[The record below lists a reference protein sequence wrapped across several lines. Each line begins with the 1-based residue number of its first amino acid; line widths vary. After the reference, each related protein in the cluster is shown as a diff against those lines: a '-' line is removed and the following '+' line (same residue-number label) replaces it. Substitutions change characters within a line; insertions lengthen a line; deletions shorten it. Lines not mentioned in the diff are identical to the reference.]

1 MIVAIPTSNRPEMLS
16 HVIDRLQGFE
26 QIYIYVNNCDMDRYA
41 AVFEKAKHV
50 RVIDLTDI
58 QGEPKQCHNLTFRKM
73 IETLPEGN
81 DVLFLEDDLL
91 IGNDFYEKFTRNFRY
106 LKSFFKD
113 FSISP
118 IWIPSKKCH
127 YTPQTLAEII
137 LRNNGIENH
146 LQRYVDGNFA
156 VTSGVLSGYKML
168 IKEKDF
174 PVLKSTSGIGP
185 VLSRYMYEHGYPMM
199 VTKPSLVGH
208 GTHESLQ
215 FGIRRKMVPLIA
227 TIGR

>member
-1 MIVAIPTSNRPEMLS
+1 
-16 HVIDRLQGFE
+16 
-26 QIYIYVNNCDMDRYA
+26 
-41 AVFEKAKHV
+41 
-50 RVIDLTDI
+50 
-58 QGEPKQCHNLTFRKM
+58 M

-91 IGNDFYEKFTRNFRY
+91 IGNDFHEKFTRNFRY
-106 LKSFFKD
+106 LKSFYND

-127 YTPQTLAEII
+127 YTPEPLAEII
-137 LRNNGIENH
+137 LTNNGIENH

-156 VTSGVLSGYKML
+156 VTSNVLSGYKML

-174 PVLKSTSGIGP
+174 PVLKSNSGIGP
-185 VLSRYMYEHGYPMM
+185 VLSQYMYEHGYPMM

-208 GTHESLQ
+208 GTHHSLQ